1 MTGNSKV
8 FKSYIEV
15 VLILFLKLELVH
27 VYSFTSFKHAY
38 LFIYNII
45 NYSFFIYFSVCVFY
59 IQAHLI

>member
-38 LFIYNII
+38 LYII
-45 NYSFFIYFSVCVFY
+45 
-59 IQAHLI
+59 L